1 MSKYVSRTF
10 PKKVLQDLLREDLD
24 EEGFEGKE
32 MEVVED
38 EIYDNSRWS
47 AHHRLIFSHGKEYY
61 QVDYTRGAT
70 ENQPE
75 MPFEYA
81 SQDVV
86 CIKVEAKPV
95 TIVKFVPIIK

>member
-1 MSKYVSRTF
+1 MVKYVSRTF
-10 PKKVLQDLLREDLD
+10 PKKVLQDLLREDL
-24 EEGFEGKE
+24 EEFEGEE

-38 EIYDNSRWS
+38 EIFDNSRWS
-47 AHHRLIFSHGKEYY
+47 AHHRLIFSHGKTYY

-81 SQDVV
+81 SEDVV

-95 TIVKFVPIIK
+95 TRVMFVPVKE

>member
-1 MSKYVSRTF
+1 MSKYVTRTF

-24 EEGFEGKE
+24 KFEDEE

-47 AHHRLIFSHGKEYY
+47 SHHRLVFSHGKMYY
-61 QVDYTRGAT
+61 KVDYTRGAT

-81 SQDVV
+81 LADVV

-95 TIVKFVPIIK
+95 TTIQFIPVKE